1 MEKIFKEYGST
12 VLAILT
18 AVVMLCLIL
27 GISYTVNNTASKD
40 ESLYTKTKNAEQ
52 HYEETRGTAAL
63 DDTTKK
69 TNEVKDFSKTNSTTI
84 SLVSSNIMTGKNY
97 SVTDIFSAKNPSG
110 TTNSDGSQGAPRLV
124 IKNIEVVDENNG
136 IVQKKLP
143 ADYGTFNTTTFN
155 ISKRGCY
162 LFTLEATGY
171 KRVTR
176 QFNVYIMQNTEPKL
190 H

>member
-18 AVVMLCLIL
+18 TVVMLCLIL
-27 GISYTVNNTASKD
+27 GISYTVNNTKSQD

-52 HYEETRGTAAL
+52 KYEETRGTAAL

-69 TNEVKDFSKTNSTTI
+69 TNEVKDFSDKNSTTI
-84 SLVSSNIMTGKNY
+84 DLVSANIMTDKDYN
-97 SVTDIFSAKNPSG
+97 VTSIFTAKNPSG

-124 IKNIEVVDENNG
+124 IKNIEVVDENSG
-136 IVQKKLP
+136 IVQQKLT
-143 ADYGTFNTTTFN
+143 ADYGTFNTTSFH
-155 ISKRGCY
+155 IDKRGCY
-162 LFTLEATGY
+162 LLTLEATGY

-176 QFNVYIMQNTEPKL
+176 QFNVYIMQNTEDKAK
-190 H
+190 